1 MIDFLIW
8 FAASFISTFGFTYMY
23 YKISDSSKKITIPI
37 ILLFI
42 FGVLLLTTLKYLNL
56 TFISSISYF
65 LYFSVLFYVI
75 NPITVSKLIF
85 YLLIIWIYGIAL
97 DFISMLLFLP
107 FHFAFDIDIYGE
119 VACILMSS
127 IVFIIL
133 VIMAR
138 SKRVKK
144 FTNNLYK
151 KVSKV
156 NYFDFALISFA
167 VFVLLTGVAVFL
179 NLDNLSLSILLMAII
194 ILLSFSFILLIRV
207 RINWAENAIFLDLLK
222 ANNAFYIK
230 IEDENRIFKH
240 NLMAKMLAIKS
251 VSGSKAR
258 KLIDEFVGSFNKDM
272 DFSVHIK
279 DLPYGL
285 NGIIYEKI
293 YPYIGKIHIKI
304 SNKIDFDI
312 FSKLKPRRYNVFVE
326 KIIIA
331 LDNAIESCME
341 SHDKLL
347 IVNLYFEDSNII
359 VDIKNTFSSD
369 INLDEVG
376 KVNYSTKGK
385 KRGLGLFSA
394 LRDNEVEMSVK
405 IINNWFV
412 SKIVAKQNNVEDA
425 EL

>member
-1 MIDFLIW
+1 MIKLFVW
-8 FAASFISTFGFTYMY
+8 FIACLLSTFGVAYLY
-23 YKISDSSKKITIPI
+23 YALSNANKKINFFIF
-37 ILLFI
+37 LLFI
-42 FGVLLLTTLKYLNL
+42 IGVLFLATLKYYNL
-56 TFISSISYF
+56 MFVSSASYF
-65 LYFSVLFYVI
+65 LYFPFLFYAI
-75 NPITVSKLIF
+75 NSITPSKFVF

-97 DFISMLLFLP
+97 DFISMLIFLP
-107 FHFAFDIDIYGE
+107 FHFVFDIDIYGE

-133 VIMAR
+133 IIMA
-138 SKRVKK
+138 KRKKVKK